1 MDGCNYSVKKS
12 SHMKELIAQA
22 DPSKEANTV
31 KKMNYQSILLSSNK
45 TTHSFKERMTA
56 ICFLKKKSILFTK
69 IWSSNKIL
77 LAIQKLQYL
86 ERKLRLLVLRKNSS
100 LKVTVPNVTLPS
112 ANVYIRSSKKFT
124 ILIILYYLIF
134 I

>member
-1 MDGCNYSVKKS
+1 
-12 SHMKELIAQA
+12 MKELIAQA

>member
-1 MDGCNYSVKKS
+1 MDGCNYSVKKL

-45 TTHSFKERMTA
+45 TTHSFKEWMTA